1 MEDYCDGLQFKNH
14 LLYSHEPQSLQ
25 IMLYYDEVELCSPL
39 GAAKK
44 IHKVGKSYTRK
55 FPMGMCLHSR
65 TCISKICF
73 DVVGC
78 LSYTCLTV

>member
-25 IMLYYDEVELCSPL
+25 IMLYYDEVELCNPL

-44 IHKVGKSYTRK
+44 IHKVGMSYTVV
-55 FPMGMCLHSR
+55 SQ
-65 TCISKICF
+65 KIPHGY
-73 DVVGC
+73 V
-78 LSYTCLTV
+78 LAQSNMH